1 MEGQHHKVY
10 RRTWVAL
17 GTVRMSASLQ
27 VYHLYTE
34 LQKVSFM
41 HRCIFVEETDIL
53 VGDLADPPQTRLEQ
67 FKINLWWLDLCL
79 CCLIH
84 IEKVRI

>member
-1 MEGQHHKVY
+1 
-10 RRTWVAL
+10 
-17 GTVRMSASLQ
+17 MSASLQ

-53 VGDLADPPQTRLEQ
+53 VGDLTDPPQTRLEQ
-67 FKINLWWLDLCL
+67 LKINL
-79 CCLIH
+79 
-84 IEKVRI
+84 